1 MPKTS
6 RSQLR
11 VDFKRLNHFSDFL
24 SNWLRATP
32 LSPRSFEK
40 IKKILC
46 SWKPFIACQ
55 KQRHYPDFHR
65 IAAQNGSRSF
75 PQLLSHSVLTK
86 LVAAIGMKSHVLRKT
101 HKNGGKWNNWLY
113 KLTERI
119 IFINLESSHE
129 GDSVAQAVI
138 VLKQVRFSYCFLIC
152 LLERNLCVLSSK
164 LELREEACPAGAE
177 LRQAKSI
184 HSYVNC
190 TLTNLPSELPR
201 RHFPQRPCVRH
212 SSQMIRIALRKYSFF
227 DRLIQGFL
235 FFLWEIIPLSPFV
248 KIGQ

>member
-75 PQLLSHSVLTK
+75 PQLFSHSVLTK

-152 LLERNLCVLSSK
+152 LLERNLCVL
-164 LELREEACPAGAE
+164 
-177 LRQAKSI
+177 
-184 HSYVNC
+184 
-190 TLTNLPSELPR
+190 PSELPR